1 MKRNKLAKRESLYRE
16 SFEWNAAVGWTV
28 AGLLMGVETYYSWP
42 IMSGAGRQ
50 LLLAASCGIGAA
62 ALVNFAKSIPII
74 KTQVKMFVTS
84 KLSKTS
90 QELRLLDGVG
100 NKKGNAL
107 INNNDDHE
115 TYLAEGF
122 EWGPEHAN
130 RAYQIM
136 DMSTDKGDIVMPWVV
151 RLYVRRLMKFTREM
165 GGEPWVY
172 NLGDAQKVMIRQDAF
187 FGHTMIT
194 GNVGTGKTTLIKI
207 LSNACIHLG
216 HIVLAI
222 DPKNDQD
229 WINGMRKECEALKI
243 PFYSFHPSKGSTS
256 VAIDPCANFT
266 RDGELASRIS
276 GIQSDPSKAD
286 PFRDFAWYAI
296 YRTTIGCRYL
306 GEKPTLKRLYKYM
319 TLGRAEF
326 ITSVM
331 ERYFENTV
339 GKDWKNTL
347 RSQIEGA
354 SKTKDWTEGLVIVY
368 ETKFRSGTPV
378 DAVDEIAAAFR
389 HPYEHYQKMTTAIL
403 PLFAN
408 LTASPLDE
416 LLSPEDSMLSD
427 RTVLNLKSMFDTGG
441 VLHIAIDSLSD
452 PQTAQRM
459 VQLIVSDIAAIA
471 GQRYNTDM
479 EGTRRV
485 SIYIDEGHA
494 ALCEQLLS
502 LLAQGRASKMAMTVA
517 TQTISDLIA
526 KSSEAV
532 ANRLIGL
539 CNNWISTRV
548 SDPTTQLK
556 VSENFGTV
564 SIDNRSVSVS
574 QKSNTT
580 DSHHDFSGGMNET
593 FSRNRE
599 DSVSKTLVGSLPK
612 LQAWCRFADGRKML
626 IKIPFIA
633 RD

>member
-1 MKRNKLAKRESLYRE
+1 ML
-16 SFEWNAAVGWTV
+16 
-28 AGLLMGVETYYSWP
+28 
-42 IMSGAGRQ
+42 
-50 LLLAASCGIGAA
+50 GISSSIAAA
-62 ALVNFAKSIPII
+62 ALTNFVKSAPIL
-74 KTQVKMFVTS
+74 KTQIKMFVTS
-84 KLSKTS
+84 KLVKTS
-90 QELRLLDGVG
+90 QELRLFDGVG

-107 INNNDDHE
+107 ICNDDSHE

-136 DMSTDKGDIVMPWVV
+136 DMASDKGDIVMPWVV
-151 RLYVRRLMKFTREM
+151 RLYVRHLMKFTREM
-165 GGEPWVY
+165 GGEPWIY
-172 NLGDAQKVMIRQDAF
+172 NLGEPQKVMMRQDAF

-207 LSNACIHLG
+207 LTNACIHLG
-216 HIVLAI
+216 HVVLAI
-222 DPKNDQD
+222 DPKNDED
-229 WINGMRKECEALKI
+229 WKMGMKKECDALGI
-243 PFYSFHPSKGSTS
+243 PFYSFHPSKGSSS
-256 VAIDPCANFT
+256 VAIDPLANFV
-266 RDGELASRIS
+266 RDGEIASRIS
-276 GIQSDPSKAD
+276 GIQTDPSKAD

-306 GEKPTLKRLYKYM
+306 GEKPTLVRLYKYM
-319 TLGRAEF
+319 TVGRTEF
-326 ITSVM
+326 FTSVM
-331 ERYFENTV
+331 ERYFELTEGGN
-339 GKDWKNTL
+339 WKNSL
-347 RSQIEGA
+347 RGQIESL
-354 SKTKDWTEGLVIVY
+354 SKTKDWTEGMINLY
-368 ETKFRSGTPV
+368 ESQYRTKKPV
-378 DAVDEIAAAFR
+378 DAVDEIVAAFR
-389 HPYEHYQKMTTAIL
+389 HPYEHYQKMTTSIL

-408 LTASPLDE
+408 LTAAPLDE
-416 LLSPEDSMLSD
+416 LLSPEDSMLST

-479 EGTRRV
+479 QGTRRV

-502 LLAQGRASKMAMTVA
+502 LLAQGRASKMALTVA

-548 SDPTTQLK
+548 SDPTTQQK

-564 SIDNRSVSVS
+564 SIDSRAISVS

-580 DSHHDFSGGMNET
+580 DSHHNFSGGMNET
-593 FSRNRE
+593 FSRTRE
-599 DSVSKTLVGSLPK
+599 DSVSTTLVGSLPK

-633 RD
+633 R

>member
-1 MKRNKLAKRESLYRE
+1 ML
-16 SFEWNAAVGWTV
+16 
-28 AGLLMGVETYYSWP
+28 
-42 IMSGAGRQ
+42 
-50 LLLAASCGIGAA
+50 GISSSIAAA
-62 ALVNFAKSIPII
+62 ALTNFVKSAPIL
-74 KTQVKMFVTS
+74 KTQIKMFVTS
-84 KLSKTS
+84 KLVKTS
-90 QELRLLDGVG
+90 QELRLFDGVG

-107 INNNDDHE
+107 ICNDDSHE

-136 DMSTDKGDIVMPWVV
+136 DMASDKGDIVMPWVV
-151 RLYVRRLMKFTREM
+151 RLYVRHLMKFTREM
-165 GGEPWVY
+165 GGEPWIY
-172 NLGDAQKVMIRQDAF
+172 NLGEPQKVMMRQDAF

-207 LSNACIHLG
+207 LTNACIHLG
-216 HIVLAI
+216 HVVLAI
-222 DPKNDQD
+222 DPKNDED
-229 WINGMRKECEALKI
+229 WKMGIKKECDALGI
-243 PFYSFHPSKGSTS
+243 PFYSFHPSKGSSS
-256 VAIDPCANFT
+256 VAIDPLANFV
-266 RDGELASRIS
+266 RDGEIASRIS
-276 GIQSDPSKAD
+276 GIQTDPSKAD

-306 GEKPTLKRLYKYM
+306 GEKPTLVRLYKYM
-319 TLGRAEF
+319 TVGRTEF
-326 ITSVM
+326 FTSVM
-331 ERYFENTV
+331 ERYFELTEGGN
-339 GKDWKNTL
+339 WKNSL
-347 RSQIEGA
+347 RGQIESL
-354 SKTKDWTEGLVIVY
+354 SKTKDWTEGMINLY
-368 ETKFRSGTPV
+368 ESQYRTKKPV
-378 DAVDEIAAAFR
+378 DAVDEIVAAFR
-389 HPYEHYQKMTTAIL
+389 HPYEHYQKMTTSIL

-408 LTASPLDE
+408 LTAAPLDE
-416 LLSPEDSMLSD
+416 LLSPEDSMLST

-479 EGTRRV
+479 QGTRRV

-502 LLAQGRASKMAMTVA
+502 LLAQGRASKMALTVA

-548 SDPTTQLK
+548 SDPTTQQK

-564 SIDNRSVSVS
+564 SIDSRAISVS

-580 DSHHDFSGGMNET
+580 DSHHNFSGGMNET
-593 FSRNRE
+593 FSRTRE
-599 DSVSKTLVGSLPK
+599 DSVSTTLVGSLPK

-633 RD
+633 R

>member
-1 MKRNKLAKRESLYRE
+1 ML
-16 SFEWNAAVGWTV
+16 
-28 AGLLMGVETYYSWP
+28 
-42 IMSGAGRQ
+42 
-50 LLLAASCGIGAA
+50 GISSSIAAA
-62 ALVNFAKSIPII
+62 ALTNFVKSAPIL
-74 KTQVKMFVTS
+74 KTQIKMFVTS
-84 KLSKTS
+84 KLVKTS
-90 QELRLLDGVG
+90 QELRLFDGVG

-107 INNNDDHE
+107 ICNDDSHE

-136 DMSTDKGDIVMPWVV
+136 DMASDKGDIVMPWVV
-151 RLYVRRLMKFTREM
+151 RLYVRHLMKFTREM
-165 GGEPWVY
+165 GGEPWIY
-172 NLGDAQKVMIRQDAF
+172 NLGEPQKVMMRQDAF

-207 LSNACIHLG
+207 LTNACIHLG
-216 HIVLAI
+216 HVVLAI
-222 DPKNDQD
+222 DPKNDED
-229 WINGMRKECEALKI
+229 WKMGMKKECDALGI
-243 PFYSFHPSKGSTS
+243 PFYSFHPSKGSSS
-256 VAIDPCANFT
+256 VAIDPLANFV
-266 RDGELASRIS
+266 RDGEIASRIS
-276 GIQSDPSKAD
+276 GIQTDPSKAD

-306 GEKPTLKRLYKYM
+306 GEKPTLVRLYKYM
-319 TLGRAEF
+319 TVGRTEF
-326 ITSVM
+326 FTSVM
-331 ERYFENTV
+331 ERYFELTEGGN
-339 GKDWKNTL
+339 WKNSL
-347 RSQIEGA
+347 RGQIESL
-354 SKTKDWTEGLVIVY
+354 SKTKDWTEGMIILY
-368 ETKFRSGTPV
+368 ESQYRTKKPV
-378 DAVDEIAAAFR
+378 DAVDEIVAAFR
-389 HPYEHYQKMTTAIL
+389 HPYEHYQKMTTSIL

-408 LTASPLDE
+408 LTAAPLDE
-416 LLSPEDSMLSD
+416 LLSPEDSMLST

-479 EGTRRV
+479 QGTRRV

-502 LLAQGRASKMAMTVA
+502 LLAQGRASKMALTVA

-548 SDPTTQLK
+548 SDPTTQQK

-564 SIDNRSVSVS
+564 SIDSRAISVS

-580 DSHHDFSGGMNET
+580 DSHHNFSGGMNET
-593 FSRNRE
+593 FSRTRE
-599 DSVSKTLVGSLPK
+599 DSVSTTLVGSLPK

-633 RD
+633 R

>member
-1 MKRNKLAKRESLYRE
+1 ML
-16 SFEWNAAVGWTV
+16 
-28 AGLLMGVETYYSWP
+28 
-42 IMSGAGRQ
+42 
-50 LLLAASCGIGAA
+50 GISSSIAAA
-62 ALVNFAKSIPII
+62 ALTNFVKSAPIL
-74 KTQVKMFVTS
+74 KTQIKMFVTS
-84 KLSKTS
+84 KLVKTS
-90 QELRLLDGVG
+90 QELRLFDGVG

-107 INNNDDHE
+107 ICNDDSHE

-136 DMSTDKGDIVMPWVV
+136 DMASDKGDIVMPWVV
-151 RLYVRRLMKFTREM
+151 RLYVRHLMKFTREM
-165 GGEPWVY
+165 GGEPWIY
-172 NLGDAQKVMIRQDAF
+172 NLGEPQKVMMRQDAF

-207 LSNACIHLG
+207 LTNACIHLG
-216 HIVLAI
+216 HVVLAI
-222 DPKNDQD
+222 DPKNDED
-229 WINGMRKECEALKI
+229 WKMGMKKECDALGI
-243 PFYSFHPSKGSTS
+243 PFYSFHPSKGSSS
-256 VAIDPCANFT
+256 VAIDPLANFV
-266 RDGELASRIS
+266 RDGEIASRIS

-306 GEKPTLKRLYKYM
+306 GEKPTLVRLYKYM
-319 TLGRAEF
+319 TVGRTEF
-326 ITSVM
+326 FTSVM
-331 ERYFENTV
+331 ERYFELTEGGN
-339 GKDWKNTL
+339 WKNSL
-347 RSQIEGA
+347 RGQIESL
-354 SKTKDWTEGLVIVY
+354 SKTKDWTEGMIILY
-368 ETKFRSGTPV
+368 ESQYRTKKPV
-378 DAVDEIAAAFR
+378 DAVDEIVAAFR
-389 HPYEHYQKMTTAIL
+389 HPYEHYQKMTTSIL

-408 LTASPLDE
+408 LTAAPLDE
-416 LLSPEDSMLSD
+416 LLSPEDSMLST

-479 EGTRRV
+479 QGTRRV

-502 LLAQGRASKMAMTVA
+502 LLAQGRASKMALTVA

-548 SDPTTQLK
+548 SDPTTQQK

-564 SIDNRSVSVS
+564 SIDSRAISVS

-580 DSHHDFSGGMNET
+580 DSHHNFSGGMNET
-593 FSRNRE
+593 FSRTRE
-599 DSVSKTLVGSLPK
+599 DSVSTTLVGSLPK

-633 RD
+633 R

>member
-1 MKRNKLAKRESLYRE
+1 ML
-16 SFEWNAAVGWTV
+16 
-28 AGLLMGVETYYSWP
+28 
-42 IMSGAGRQ
+42 
-50 LLLAASCGIGAA
+50 GISSSIAAA
-62 ALVNFAKSIPII
+62 ALTNFVKSAPIL
-74 KTQVKMFVTS
+74 KTQIKMFVTS
-84 KLSKTS
+84 KLVKTS
-90 QELRLLDGVG
+90 QELRLFDGVG

-107 INNNDDHE
+107 ICNDDSHE

-136 DMSTDKGDIVMPWVV
+136 DMASDKGDIVMPWVV
-151 RLYVRRLMKFTREM
+151 RLYVRHLMKFTREM
-165 GGEPWVY
+165 GGEPWIY
-172 NLGDAQKVMIRQDAF
+172 NLGEPQKVMMRQDAF

-207 LSNACIHLG
+207 LTNACIHLG

-222 DPKNDQD
+222 DPKNDED
-229 WINGMRKECEALKI
+229 WKMGMKKECDALGI
-243 PFYSFHPSKGSTS
+243 PFYSFHPSKGSSS
-256 VAIDPCANFT
+256 VAIDPLANFV
-266 RDGELASRIS
+266 RDGEIASRIS

-306 GEKPTLKRLYKYM
+306 GEKPTLVRLYKYM
-319 TLGRAEF
+319 TVGRTEF
-326 ITSVM
+326 FTSVM
-331 ERYFENTV
+331 ERYFELTEGGN
-339 GKDWKNTL
+339 WKNSL
-347 RSQIEGA
+347 RGQIESL
-354 SKTKDWTEGLVIVY
+354 SKTKDWTEGMINLY
-368 ETKFRSGTPV
+368 ESQYRTKKPV
-378 DAVDEIAAAFR
+378 DAVDEIVAAFR
-389 HPYEHYQKMTTAIL
+389 HPYEHYQKMTTSIL

-408 LTASPLDE
+408 LTAAPLDE
-416 LLSPEDSMLSD
+416 LLSPEDSMLST

-479 EGTRRV
+479 QGTRRV

-502 LLAQGRASKMAMTVA
+502 LLAQGRASKMALTVA

-548 SDPTTQLK
+548 SDPTTQQK

-564 SIDNRSVSVS
+564 SIDSRAISVS

-580 DSHHDFSGGMNET
+580 DSHHNFSGGMNET
-593 FSRNRE
+593 FSRTRE
-599 DSVSKTLVGSLPK
+599 DSVSTTLVGSLPK

-633 RD
+633 R